1 LNNFRH
7 NAPQSIGAFL
17 PKIKEPAMSEA
28 REYTKFIP
36 QELKGRITHNKYK
49 QKDTDPDLKGTLC
62 VKGQIVNFG
71 IWKNDG
77 PHGEYFNIKVSDPDW
92 KDKQKDA
99 QYPKEITPKS
109 KMAGDIPW

>member
-1 LNNFRH
+1 
-7 NAPQSIGAFL
+7 
-17 PKIKEPAMSEA
+17 
-28 REYTKFIP
+28 
-36 QELKGRITHNKYK
+36 
-49 QKDTDPDLKGTLC
+49 
-62 VKGQIVNFG
+62 VNFG

-99 QYPKEITPKS
+99 QYPKEVTPKS